1 MEKSFDLKVQNN
13 GSGSPPIQKPPI
25 SSGFYL
31 DEGHVA
37 DKKSNGKEQATSKVI
52 YFSFSTSQL
61 TTPRP
66 PFQLRLWLRSIQRW
80 RRNQGGQKASCQNKS
95 TVVIKPRSSKPAINP
110 TRIFLTNTKQNP
122 VKKKKKKKNFTKHS
136 WCTEREIGKAI
147 FGILMSLHV
156 ATFSIA
162 KPSTALDVLLLI
174 GCFGSGMLKLLL
186 FVFFV
191 PLFDDW
197 MIIFVNLHLFSPFS
211 PFLRALVNS
220 FSIISVGSWNDVPP
234 AC

>member
-1 MEKSFDLKVQNN
+1 MKNLEHDKAKVTKSGLIN

-80 RRNQGGQKASCQNKS
+80 RRNQGGQK
-95 TVVIKPRSSKPAINP
+95 
-110 TRIFLTNTKQNP
+110 
-122 VKKKKKKKNFTKHS
+122 
-136 WCTEREIGKAI
+136 
-147 FGILMSLHV
+147 SLLP
-156 ATFSIA
+156 
-162 KPSTALDVLLLI
+162 K
-174 GCFGSGMLKLLL
+174 
-186 FVFFV
+186 
-191 PLFDDW
+191 
-197 MIIFVNLHLFSPFS
+197 
-211 PFLRALVNS
+211 
-220 FSIISVGSWNDVPP
+220 
-234 AC
+234 